1 MVYPDTDFILS
12 LTPTDKTASSHMF
25 SSGDPACSDVTSRS
39 TYCNVTVPRDDYI
52 ISVNLTNDL
61 GSAMS
66 SNKFDSELCCRILI
80 AI

>member
-12 LTPTDKTASSHMF
+12 LTPTDETASSHMF
-25 SSGDPACSDVTSRS
+25 SSGDSACSDATFRS
-39 TYCNVTVPRDDYI
+39 TYCNVNVTRDVYT

-66 SNKFDSELCCRILI
+66 SSQFDSELCYTILI
-80 AI
+80 